1 MKKMIRRIIP
11 EEDVPAYFN
20 KLHNISGI
28 FDILLLKRIFSET
41 FFFLPSLMQI
51 TLLPAPVTTL
61 LTIIFLESILSAFQY
76 QSHLLK
82 ILMLELMLRDLIYQE
97 EQLVRQPLEAFHLKQ

>member
-11 EEDVPAYFN
+11 EEDVPEYFN
-20 KLHNISGI
+20 KLHNISGKVASKFYNI

-41 FFFLPSLMQI
+41 FFFFPSLMQI

-61 LTIIFLESILSAFQY
+61 LTIIFLESIFRAFLLYLSANN
-76 QSHLLK
+76 SRADWLWKNICPTNEGNKNGL
-82 ILMLELMLRDLIYQE
+82 
-97 EQLVRQPLEAFHLKQ
+97 